1 MTNREYLQTIKR
13 YDDEIHEL
21 KVLLRDNPD
30 DEEIIN
36 DIKEIIKARKI
47 ALRDILKRIN
57 EVENIDYRL
66 LLIKRYIHKKS
77 MKRIR
82 REMNYS
88 YEYMYEILKKAESE
102 IHLKKS

>member
-36 DIKEIIKARKI
+36 DIIIN
-47 ALRDILKRIN
+47 DN
-57 EVENIDYRL
+57 EPVEFPL
-66 LLIKRYIHKKS
+66 PVFFGFF
-77 MKRIR
+77 
-82 REMNYS
+82 
-88 YEYMYEILKKAESE
+88 
-102 IHLKKS
+102 

>member
-1 MTNREYLQTIKR
+1 MTNREYLQSIKR

-21 KVLLRDNPD
+21 KMLLRDNPD
-30 DEEIIN
+30 DEEITK
-36 DIKEIIKARKI
+36 DVKETIYRRKV
-47 ALRDILKRIN
+47 AFRDILKRIN
-57 EVENIDYRL
+57 EIDNIDYRL

-82 REMNYS
+82 REMHYS

-102 IHLKKS
+102 IHIEKS